1 MRIRTDYWARLT
13 DHGHDW
19 SAVDADHY
27 AGTGT
32 SPIGCGASKAA
43 AIADLMRQ
51 LAETAWNVSS

>member
-32 SPIGCGASKAA
+32 SPIGCGASKVERRCNRTD
-43 AIADLMRQ
+43 DLGP
-51 LAETAWNVSS
+51 